1 MKKGVDQ
8 HLNKLDFPLPRGV
21 LMCQDEVWVKP
32 SQRFWS
38 GEENENVKKF
48 TKGQTDDRQKAIRKA
63 HLSFQL
69 R

>member
-1 MKKGVDQ
+1 
-8 HLNKLDFPLPRGV
+8 
-21 LMCQDEVWVKP
+21 MCQDEVWVKP

-63 HLSFQL
+63 HLSSGEIK
-69 R
+69 RSR